1 MLVVD
6 DHNLLRVLAGQFED
20 DDANALEAGEV
31 FTTGSWYW
39 RLARAVRDPASSGQ
53 LTRAFAALGD
63 QSQASVRAAL
73 ADLPAQVGLY
83 GAREL
88 VPVMT
93 SLRTPRRVNLLTGEA
108 VATALLLDATIV
120 VATRSDLMAESCQAL
135 DIPMRFTAT

>member
-6 DHNLLRVLAGQFED
+6 DHNLLRVLAGQFEN
-20 DDANALEAGEV
+20 DDADALEAGAV

-39 RLARAVRDPASSGQ
+39 RLARAVRGPASSGQ
-53 LTRAFAALGD
+53 LTRAFATLGD
-63 QSQASVRAAL
+63 QSQDAVRAAL

-93 SLRTPRRVNLLTGEA
+93 SLRTPRRVNLSGEA
-108 VATALLLDATIV
+108 VDTALLLDATIV